1 MSVKQDQDSDVV
13 VVGAGVVGL
22 AIAKFVTDAG
32 RRVILVEKGD
42 KIGEGTSSR

>member
-1 MSVKQDQDSDVV
+1 MKEKQYQDCDVV

-32 RRVILVEKGD
+32 RRVILVEKED
-42 KIGEGTSSR
+42 KIGQGTSSR